1 MADDAS
7 VASKHDSSHVSDVE
21 IAEQCPTALSIVNQT
36 AANTIPAVSTA
47 RETAQSLDPVKA
59 ATGTNL
65 LKQIA
70 SLKAE
75 QKELRA
81 KKKKISQTLRNA
93 ERRRSRLRKKA
104 KLLSDADLVDVL
116 RMRASN
122 PPVQSGSEE

>member
-70 SLKAE
+70 SLEAE

-81 KKKKISQTLRNA
+81 VRPFAMRSVDAAGSARKQSSCLMRISLTCCA
-93 ERRRSRLRKKA
+93 
-104 KLLSDADLVDVL
+104 
-116 RMRASN
+116 
-122 PPVQSGSEE
+122 

>member
-1 MADDAS
+1 MASDDS
-7 VASKHDSSHVSDVE
+7 VAGKHDSAHVSDIE

-47 RETAQSLDPVKA
+47 KEVAQSLDQVTA

-65 LKQIA
+65 LDQIA
-70 SLKAE
+70 ALKAE

-81 KKKKISQTLRNA
+81 KKKKVSQTLRNA

-116 RMRASN
+116 RMRATA
-122 PPVQSGSEE
+122 PPVQSSSEE

>member
-47 RETAQSLDPVKA
+47 HETAQSLDPVKA

-116 RMRASN
+116 RVRASN

>member
-59 ATGTNL
+59 TTGTNL
-65 LKQIA
+65 LEQIA

-81 KKKKISQTLRNA
+81 KKKKISQTLRSA

-116 RMRASN
+116 RVRASN